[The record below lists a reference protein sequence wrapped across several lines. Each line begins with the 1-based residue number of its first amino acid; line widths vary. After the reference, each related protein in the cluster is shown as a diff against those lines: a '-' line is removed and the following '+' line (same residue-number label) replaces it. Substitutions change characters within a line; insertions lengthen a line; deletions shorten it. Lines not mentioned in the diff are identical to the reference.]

1 MYWIRILTFESGDS
15 MALAERVSP
24 SRANGIAT
32 AAGMSSAGPVN
43 VMHKDLPQERSS
55 SETAASATR
64 AADAAPTTRTAN
76 LKRIFGKRFTA
87 DSL

>member
-55 SETAASATR
+55 SETAARTRLSSYPIRARSADLLQTPER
-64 AADAAPTTRTAN
+64 RRLT
-76 LKRIFGKRFTA
+76 
-87 DSL
+87 